1 MQATTKPTTK
11 ADVEGIEKET
21 NGVNLFNFDDVLKYQ
36 FSSATAFVCRLNC
49 PNQTETKKQLHERIS
64 KAISNHIDDKY
75 DYWDLVRSLAGKY
88 FGYYNNRGGSKQHQW
103 ICSNII
109 AEIFKQAGL
118 FKNNVNVYS
127 FLPDSF
133 SSKKLNANCC
143 FVKGMNLE
151 IEQKLIYH

>member
-1 MQATTKPTTK
+1 MWTGWTHPIISFAGHYEAHYKGWCWRDWERNK
-11 ADVEGIEKET
+11 WS
-21 NGVNLFNFDDVLKYQ
+21 Q
-36 FSSATAFVCRLNC
+36 FVQFWWR
-49 PNQTETKKQLHERIS
+49 TKKLLHERIA

-133 SSKKLNANCC
+133 SSKKINANCC